1 MRGYHTHVLVHVNTD
16 FGKLLRKK
24 NLCYTFLFISVFSI
38 CSLLSA
44 GGMPVSHVMKQDLA
58 ASYKF
63 AADAVKR
70 SGSNFSRAFFMLS
83 REQRLAFYAVYAF
96 MRFCDDVSDGD
107 ESVENK
113 REGLSRWRSL
123 LCEATGETHGT
134 TEEDSRDTR
143 TAVILPAF
151 RDTLQKYSIPAKYFH
166 WIIDGTEM
174 DLDAGRCETFD
185 DLYKYCFH
193 VASAVGLVCLR
204 IFDFRE
210 DEKEQA
216 GKLAEQCG
224 VAFQLT
230 NILRDIRED
239 AERGRIYLP
248 MEDMRRFKYTED
260 DLKNGV
266 VNENF
271 RALMRFEAERA
282 RFYYGEARKLLP
294 LVTPASRPSLW
305 IMMDVYSRLLE
316 RIVES
321 GFDVFKKRVRLS
333 RNEKIS
339 IILKA
344 VLMRLKG

>member
-1 MRGYHTHVLVHVNTD
+1 
-16 FGKLLRKK
+16 
-24 NLCYTFLFISVFSI
+24 
-38 CSLLSA
+38 
-44 GGMPVSHVMKQDLA
+44 MKPDLE

-70 SGSNFSRAFFMLS
+70 SGSNFSRAFLVLPKE
-83 REQRLAFYAVYAF
+83 RKDAFYAVYAF
-96 MRFCDDVSDGD
+96 MRFCDDISDGD

-113 REGLSRWRSL
+113 RKGLRRLRAL
-123 LCEATGETHGT
+123 LDNASGAAAEV
-134 TEEDSRDTR
+134 SRDAR
-143 TAVILPAF
+143 TAIILPAF
-151 RDTLQKYSIPAKYFH
+151 QDTLQKYSIPAQYFH

-174 DLDAGRCETFD
+174 DLDARRYETFE

-204 IFDFRE
+204 IFGFRE
-210 DEKEQA
+210 DDKIRAE
-216 GKLAEQCG
+216 KLAEECG

-230 NILRDIRED
+230 NILRDVRED

-248 MEDMRRFKYTED
+248 LEDLRRFDYTED

-266 VNENF
+266 VNDSF
-271 RALMRFEAERA
+271 RALMRFEADRA

-305 IMMDVYSRLLE
+305 VMMEVYGRILGRIM
-316 RIVES
+316 ES
-321 GFDVFKKRVRLS
+321 GFDVFQRRARIGRS
-333 RNEKIS
+333 EKIA

-344 VLMRLKG
+344 VLMRLARQ

>member
-1 MRGYHTHVLVHVNTD
+1 
-16 FGKLLRKK
+16 
-24 NLCYTFLFISVFSI
+24 
-38 CSLLSA
+38 
-44 GGMPVSHVMKQDLA
+44 MKPELA

-70 SGSNFSRAFFMLS
+70 SGSNFSRAFLVLPK
-83 REQRLAFYAVYAF
+83 EQRFAFYAVYAF
-96 MRFCDDVSDGD
+96 MRFCDDVSDSD
-107 ESVENK
+107 APVEN
-113 REGLSRWRSL
+113 RRDGLRRWRAL
-123 LCEATGETHGT
+123 LDEAAGETINTEGT
-134 TEEDSRDTR
+134 SHDTMI
-143 TAVILPAF
+143 AIILPAF
-151 RDTLQKYSIPAKYFH
+151 RNTLQRYSIPVQYFH

-174 DLDAGRCETFD
+174 DLDACRCETFE

-204 IFDFRE
+204 IFGFRE
-210 DEKEQA
+210 YEKELA
-216 GKLAEQCG
+216 EKLAEQCG

-248 MEDMRRFKYTED
+248 LEDMHRFKYTED

-294 LVTPASRPSLW
+294 LVKSESRPSLW
-305 IMMDVYSRLLE
+305 VMMEVYG
-316 RIVES
+316 RIFDRMVES
-321 GFDVFKKRVRLS
+321 GFDVFQKRVRLS
-333 RNEKIS
+333 RIEKIF
-339 IILKA
+339 IVLKA
-344 VLMRLKG
+344 VLMRLGC

>member
-1 MRGYHTHVLVHVNTD
+1 
-16 FGKLLRKK
+16 
-24 NLCYTFLFISVFSI
+24 
-38 CSLLSA
+38 
-44 GGMPVSHVMKQDLA
+44 MKPDLA

-63 AADAVKR
+63 AADAVKQ
-70 SGSNFSRAFFMLS
+70 SGSSFSRAFLVLS

-96 MRFCDDVSDGD
+96 MRFCDDVSDSD
-107 ESVENK
+107 ESVESK
-113 REGLSRWRSL
+113 REGLRRWRAL
-123 LCEATGETHGT
+123 LDEAAGDSQGTGEISH
-134 TEEDSRDTR
+134 DAR
-143 TAVILPAF
+143 TALILPAF
-151 RDTLQKYSIPAKYFH
+151 QDTLRRYSIPAQYFH

-174 DLDAGRCETFD
+174 DLYTSRCETFE

-204 IFDFRE
+204 IFGFRE

-216 GKLAEQCG
+216 EKLAEKCG
-224 VAFQLT
+224 VAFQIT

-248 MEDMRRFKYTED
+248 LEDMRRFKYTED

-271 RALMRFEAERA
+271 LALMRFEAERA
-282 RFYYGEARKLLP
+282 RLYYGEAGKLLP

-305 IMMDVYSRLLE
+305 VMMEVYSRLLD
-316 RIVES
+316 RITDS
-321 GFDVFKKRVRLS
+321 GFDVFQRRVRLS
-333 RNEKIS
+333 RGEKTS

-344 VLMRLKG
+344 ALMRLRTN

>member
-1 MRGYHTHVLVHVNTD
+1 
-16 FGKLLRKK
+16 
-24 NLCYTFLFISVFSI
+24 
-38 CSLLSA
+38 
-44 GGMPVSHVMKQDLA
+44 MKPDLA

-63 AADAVKR
+63 AADAVKL
-70 SGSNFSRAFFMLS
+70 SGSNFSRAFTVLS
-83 REQRLAFYAVYAF
+83 RERRLAFYAVYAF

-107 ESVENK
+107 ESIEKK
-113 REGLSRWRSL
+113 REGLRRWRIL
-123 LCEATGETHGT
+123 LDEADGKTPVS
-134 TEEDSRDTR
+134 EEVSRDAR
-143 TAVILPAF
+143 TALVLPAF
-151 RDTLQKYSIPAKYFH
+151 RDTLRKYSIPVRYFH

-174 DLDAGRCETFD
+174 DLDAGRCETFA

-193 VASAVGLVCLR
+193 VASAVGLVCIR
-204 IFDFRE
+204 IFGFRDDRE
-210 DEKEQA
+210 DLKEQA
-216 GKLAEQCG
+216 EKFAEQCG

-248 MEDMRRFKYTED
+248 FEDMRRFKYTEE

-305 IMMDVYSRLLE
+305 IMMEVYNRLLE
-316 RIVES
+316 RIIES
-321 GFDVFKKRVRLS
+321 GFDVFQRRVRLS
-333 RNEKIS
+333 RGEKIS
-339 IILKA
+339 IVLKA
-344 VLMRLKG
+344 VLMRLKVRKYEM

>member
-1 MRGYHTHVLVHVNTD
+1 M
-16 FGKLLRKK
+16 
-24 NLCYTFLFISVFSI
+24 S
-38 CSLLSA
+38 
-44 GGMPVSHVMKQDLA
+44 DLA

-70 SGSNFSRAFFMLS
+70 SGSNFSRAFAVLS
-83 REQRLAFYAVYAF
+83 KEQRLAFYAVYAF

-113 REGLSRWRSL
+113 REGLRRCRALLDAASL
-123 LCEATGETHGT
+123 AG
-134 TEEDSRDTR
+134 RQ
-143 TAVILPAF
+143 TAVETLEMTEGISKDVRAELVLPAF
-151 RDTLQKYSIPAKYFH
+151 RDALQKYSIPAQYFH

-174 DLDAGRCETFD
+174 DLVYDRCETFD

-204 IFDFRE
+204 IFGFSE
-210 DEKEQA
+210 DNREQA
-216 GKLAEQCG
+216 EKLAEQCG

-248 MEDMRRFKYTED
+248 LEDMRRFNYTED

-294 LVTPASRPSLW
+294 LVTPAGRSSLW
-305 IMMDVYSRLLE
+305 VMMEVYSRLLE
-316 RIVES
+316 RIVKS
-321 GFDVFKKRVRLS
+321 GFDVFQKRVRLS

-344 VLMRLKG
+344 ILMRLNIINLCR

>member
-1 MRGYHTHVLVHVNTD
+1 M
-16 FGKLLRKK
+16 
-24 NLCYTFLFISVFSI
+24 
-38 CSLLSA
+38 
-44 GGMPVSHVMKQDLA
+44 DLA

-70 SGSNFSRAFFMLS
+70 SGSNFSRAFLVLS
-83 REQRLAFYAVYAF
+83 KEQRLAFYAVYAF

-113 REGLSRWRSL
+113 REGLRRWRAL
-123 LCEATGETHGT
+123 LDEASGMTGGSA
-134 TEEDSRDTR
+134 EEVSRGAR
-143 TAVILPAF
+143 TAIILPAF
-151 RDTLQKYSIPAKYFH
+151 RDTLQKYSIPAQYFH

-174 DLDAGRCETFD
+174 DLGEERYETFEG
-185 DLYKYCFH
+185 LYKYCFR

-204 IFDFRE
+204 IFGFSD
-210 DEKEQA
+210 DNKEQA
-216 GKLAEQCG
+216 EKLAEQCG

-230 NILRDIRED
+230 NILRDVRED
-239 AERGRIYLP
+239 SERGRIYLP
-248 MEDMRRFKYTED
+248 LEDLRRFKYTED

-271 RALMRFEAERA
+271 LALMRFEAERA

-294 LVTPASRPSLW
+294 LVTPESRPSLW
-305 IMMDVYSRLLE
+305 IMMEVYSRLLG

-321 GFDVFKKRVRLS
+321 GFDVFKKRIRLT
-333 RNEKIS
+333 RKEKIS
-339 IILKA
+339 ILLKA

>member
-1 MRGYHTHVLVHVNTD
+1 ME
-16 FGKLLRKK
+16 
-24 NLCYTFLFISVFSI
+24 
-38 CSLLSA
+38 
-44 GGMPVSHVMKQDLA
+44 PDLA

-63 AADAVKR
+63 AADTVKR
-70 SGSNFSRAFFMLS
+70 SGSNFSRAFLVLS

-107 ESVENK
+107 ESVENR
-113 REGLSRWRSL
+113 REGLRRWRAL
-123 LCEATGETHGT
+123 LDEAAGEARD
-134 TEEDSRDTR
+134 TEESPRDAR
-143 TAVILPAF
+143 IALILPAF
-151 RDTLQKYSIPAKYFH
+151 RDTLRRYSIPAQYFH

-174 DLDAGRCETFD
+174 DLGAGRCETFE

-204 IFDFRE
+204 IFGFRE
-210 DEKEQA
+210 DEKERA
-216 GKLAEQCG
+216 EKLAEQCG

-248 MEDMRRFKYTED
+248 LEDMRRFEYTEE
-260 DLKNGV
+260 DLENGV

-282 RFYYGEARKLLP
+282 RFYYGEAGKLLP

-305 IMMDVYSRLLE
+305 VMMEVYR
-316 RIVES
+316 RIFDRIAGS
-321 GFDVFKKRVRLS
+321 GFDVFRGRVRLS
-333 RNEKIS
+333 RSEKIF
-339 IILKA
+339 IMLKA
-344 VLMRLKG
+344 VLMRLKETADYSTPSLSRP